1 MSYED
6 DYYYKSIIARLLY
19 EKEIFGQELIK
30 ISFSYKSIYEK
41 EISNQELIE
50 ALIIRDRIVKNI
62 INRSLKKNHNKKFN
76 NPYIKQKRY

>member
-19 EKEIFGQELIK
+19 EKEIL
-30 ISFSYKSIYEK
+30 
-41 EISNQELIE
+41 NQELIE